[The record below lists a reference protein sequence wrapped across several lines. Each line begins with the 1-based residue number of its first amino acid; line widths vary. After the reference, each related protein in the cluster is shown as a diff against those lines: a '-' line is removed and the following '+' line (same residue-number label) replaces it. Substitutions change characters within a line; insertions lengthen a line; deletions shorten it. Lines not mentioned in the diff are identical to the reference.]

1 MQIIFQYNGIEFLV
15 DPAQHLIKINGAIAA
30 GTYAPVGG
38 VVVDVNAEAQNICFV
53 ITDSDNAPVEKII
66 VYGAPLK
73 VGDKVIILDR
83 YVIPA
88 DIFTRNDLEGDYKVY
103 SDKLKNEAEK
113 YEANCRQQYDNTKK
127 LYDEVNSFFNREI
140 VELTENM
147 IGKMEQQAE
156 FIAGETSNVQ

>member
-1 MQIIFQYNGIEFLV
+1 MQIKFNYNGIEFLI
-15 DPAQHLIKINGAIAA
+15 DPAQHFIKINGETAA

-38 VVVDVNAEAQNICFV
+38 VVVEVNDEEPDICFV
-53 ITDSDNAPVEKII
+53 ITDADNKDEEKII

-88 DIFTRNDLEGDYKVY
+88 DLFTRNDLEGDYKVY

-127 LYDEVNSFFNREI
+127 LYDEVNSFFNHEI

-147 IGKMEQQAE
+147 IGKMAEEAE
-156 FIAGETSNVQ
+156 FMAGEINNV

>member
-1 MQIIFQYNGIEFLV
+1 MQIEFNYNGIEFLV

-38 VVVDVNAEAQNICFV
+38 VVTDVNNEEPDICFV
-53 ITDSDNAPVEKII
+53 ITDADNKDEEKII
-66 VYGAPLK
+66 VYGAPLQ

-88 DIFTRNDLEGDYKVY
+88 DLFTRNDLEGDYKVY
-103 SDKLKNEAEK
+103 SDKLKNEDEN
-113 YEANCRQQYDNTKK
+113 YEAKCKQQYDNTKK

-147 IGKMEQQAE
+147 IGKMAEEAE
-156 FIAGETSNVQ
+156 FIAGEINNV